1 MLNMIIPVVLC
12 DIFIIFP
19 ENVHIQA
26 KFSLY
31 LTDMRI
37 PTNMP
42 KMPVKTKTS
51 QYSGSQDSHENTS
64 AIPPAIRLKYQVGKV
79 IGDGNFAVV
88 RQCIDR

>member
-1 MLNMIIPVVLC
+1 
-12 DIFIIFP
+12 
-19 ENVHIQA
+19 
-26 KFSLY
+26 LY
-31 LTDMRI
+31 LTDIRI

-51 QYSGSQDSHENTS
+51 QYSGSQESHENTS

-88 RQCIDR
+88 RQCIER